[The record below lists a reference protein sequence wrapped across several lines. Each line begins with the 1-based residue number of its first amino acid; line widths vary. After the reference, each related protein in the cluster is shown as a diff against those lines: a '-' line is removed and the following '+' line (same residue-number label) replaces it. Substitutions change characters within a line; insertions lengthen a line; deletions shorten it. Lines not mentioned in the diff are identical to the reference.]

1 MADAMEP
8 FGQDMKKET
17 ADEFV
22 GRQRHGLVA
31 AWPFDPVVL
40 VFEGD
45 AARVGSN
52 NKRLMLARPRPERST
67 TVRSNSAGRL
77 YAPLHAEQPFAHR
90 RGQQDRAL

>member
-8 FGQDMKKET
+8 FGQDMKQET

-52 NKRLMLARPRPERST
+52 Q
-67 TVRSNSAGRL
+67 SAVGDGD
-77 YAPLHAEQPFAHR
+77 AVGVA
-90 RGQQDRAL
+90 